1 MCTEKKV
8 RKISPGKIF
17 FQGRRFSSALFTG
30 LVSIRRIYFFFFFP
44 FLTRRKLSLYPL
56 SKVACALFPVP

>member
-17 FQGRRFSSALFTG
+17 FQGRCFSSALFTG

-44 FLTRRKLSLYPL
+44 FPNPT
-56 SKVACALFPVP
+56 